1 MSGLEENKEAEK
13 ETTPSTGFIALV
25 RLAFPTTVLLL
36 TVLYVENTYGRISI
50 ENLYYPYFLIVIS
63 IILLGTVY
71 IHEIRYLYNY
81 NSNKGL
87 LESIK
92 KSYTKWNRSVGF
104 VIAGLAY
111 LSVINVIGFFISSF
125 IGMIVIML
133 IGGRRD
139 PKLILGSTI
148 ATLVLVYVLFVM
160 VMGLNP
166 PQGIGI

>member
-1 MSGLEENKEAEK
+1 MSGLEENKEAGK
-13 ETTPSTGFIALV
+13 ETTSSTVFVALV
-25 RLAFPTTVLLL
+25 RLAFPTAVLLL
-36 TVLYVENTYGRISI
+36 TILYVENTYGRISI
-50 ENLYYPYFLIVIS
+50 ENLYYPYFLIIIS

-81 NSNKGL
+81 DSNKGL

-92 KSYTKWNRSVGF
+92 KSYTEWNRSVGF

-125 IGMIVIML
+125 LGMIVIML